1 MSWATSYAG
10 SNNIHFKSPP
20 IMQDGRNFATWQS
33 GATINDNIRKQS
45 GITQNWQYRKYLT
58 DNADKIIKENQMG
71 ACDNCGDCR
80 VNINDKTDYQTS
92 PFIYT
97 TENEKSQPYGYE
109 SSDLENL
116 YLSKNDLQGR
126 QVSPVYTQEQLIKRF
141 FPNSK

>member
-1 MSWATSYAG
+1 
-10 SNNIHFKSPP
+10 
-20 IMQDGRNFATWQS
+20 MQDGRNFATWQS

-58 DNADKIIKENQMG
+58 DNADKIIKENQIG

-80 VNINDKTDYQTS
+80 VNINDNTNYQTS

-97 TENEKSQPYGYE
+97 SENEKSQPYGYE
-109 SSDLENL
+109 GSDLKNL
-116 YLSKNDLQGR
+116 YLSKNELQSR